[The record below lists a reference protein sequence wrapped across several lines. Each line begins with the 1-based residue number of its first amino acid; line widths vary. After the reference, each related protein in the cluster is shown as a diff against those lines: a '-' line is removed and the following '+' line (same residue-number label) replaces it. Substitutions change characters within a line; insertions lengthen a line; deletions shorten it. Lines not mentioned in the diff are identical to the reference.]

1 MKMKAYALLIVIL
14 MLTVFS
20 SGCSAQGANTV
31 VLEVGSK
38 IMTVNG
44 QTFELDT
51 EPILQDDRTLLP
63 LRAVVEGLGGS
74 VAWEEETGTAV
85 FAKGENVIFITIGS
99 KTAFVNTEKHIL
111 DTVPIIIDG
120 RTTPAVAATA
130 PAMPRCLKPVKVAQF
145 IAIGPGVDSAITVTS
160 ISSSSVIHPRFS
172 THSCSM
178 TGSMA

>member
-14 MLTVFS
+14 MLTGFP

-31 VLEVGSK
+31 VLGVGSK

-51 EPILQDDRTLLP
+51 EPILQNDRTLLP
-63 LRAVVEGLGGS
+63 LRSVVEGLGGS

-120 RTTPAVAATA
+120 RTMLPIRFVAEN
-130 PAMPRCLKPVKVAQF
+130 LGFKVEWNE
-145 IAIGPGVDSAITVTS
+145 STSEITVTEE
-160 ISSSSVIHPRFS
+160 
-172 THSCSM
+172 
-178 TGSMA
+178 